1 MTVTI
6 NLPPSIPAKRT
17 GLELWMN
24 RVSEMADKLEDGW
37 DSDGVHDLRV
47 ALRRCRTM
55 ADALSEVNP
64 SPSWKKIKKST
75 RDLFQSLGE
84 LRDTQVAK
92 QWVKKLGGAKD
103 PVRRSL
109 LKVFD
114 QTEERQQKVAE
125 KALAQ
130 FDRKDWKKWSR
141 KFPAKAEF
149 FPAESVVFQRLALT
163 KLNQAVDLYQWA
175 KKVRSGAAW
184 HRLRIGLKE
193 FRYILENFLPDRY
206 EHSSKELKRMQ
217 DILGEVHDLDVLRPL
232 VRKQAAGMDPEI
244 IADWIAKIEKERKDR
259 LEEFRTKSIDK
270 ESYWVF
276 WHKGLQWG
284 HNLKTVSPPELQQ
297 VYSAS

>member
-1 MTVTI
+1 
-6 NLPPSIPAKRT
+6 
-17 GLELWMN
+17 
-24 RVSEMADKLEDGW
+24 MADKLKDGW

-64 SPSWKKIKKST
+64 SPSWKKLKKST
-75 RDLFQSLGE
+75 RDLFQALGQ

-109 LKVFD
+109 LKVLD
-114 QTEERQQKVAE
+114 ETEERQQKTAE

-149 FPAESVVFQRLALT
+149 FPAESVVFQRLALI
-163 KLNQAVDLYQWA
+163 KLNQAVDLYQRA

-193 FRYILENFLPDRY
+193 FRYILENFLPERY
-206 EHSSKELKRMQ
+206 ERSSKELKRMQ

-232 VRKQAAGMDPEI
+232 VRKQASGMDPEI
-244 IADWIAKIEKERKDR
+244 IADWIARIESERKDR